1 MLTLKAS
8 VVVLTLLEDII
19 CGSSSKAKAEFFIE
33 GEICI
38 FKQKIHCDIENIYNN
53 IQCCEKEFSPFM
65 TCFFLFFLQIC
76 HIYMF
81 QIMNDFIRSVTDWM
95 LLPA

>member
-38 FKQKIHCDIENIYNN
+38 FKQKLNCDIENIYNSN
-53 IQCCEKEFSPFM
+53 IQCCEKEFSPFV
-65 TCFFLFFLQIC
+65 TCFFFGFFCRFVC

-81 QIMNDFIRSVTDWM
+81 QIMNDFIRQ
-95 LLPA
+95 

>member
-8 VVVLTLLEDII
+8 VVVLTLLEDIV

-38 FKQKIHCDIENIYNN
+38 FKQKIHCDIENIYNSN
-53 IQCCEKEFSPFM
+53 IQCCEKGFSPFV
-65 TCFFLFFLQIC
+65 TSFFFADLSHL
-76 HIYMF
+76 HVADHERLY
-81 QIMNDFIRSVTDWM
+81 
-95 LLPA
+95 